1 MIKKFYGLVWVLFF
15 ASVLVSVL
23 TGTLGPLAMVVY
35 GVVAVG
41 LVYALALWSVHG
53 GAEEVQAR

>member
-1 MIKKFYGLVWVLFF
+1 MIKKFYGLVWLLFF
-15 ASVLVSVL
+15 ASVMVSVF

-41 LVYALALWSVHG
+41 LVYALALWSVYG
-53 GAEEVQAR
+53 GSEDMQAS